1 VLATA
6 LYLSTV
12 ARANLSGYPSASVPG
27 WLDTGS
33 NAWML
38 TAATLVGLQSV
49 PGLMLLYGGMTK
61 RKYAINTMIMLY
73 AFSVVLVV
81 WVLLGYEL
89 ALGPQPLG

>member
-1 VLATA
+1 VVLATA

-61 RKYAINTMIMLY
+61 RKYAINTMMM
-73 AFSVVLVV
+73 VLTPSR
-81 WVLLGYEL
+81 LS
-89 ALGPQPLG
+89 